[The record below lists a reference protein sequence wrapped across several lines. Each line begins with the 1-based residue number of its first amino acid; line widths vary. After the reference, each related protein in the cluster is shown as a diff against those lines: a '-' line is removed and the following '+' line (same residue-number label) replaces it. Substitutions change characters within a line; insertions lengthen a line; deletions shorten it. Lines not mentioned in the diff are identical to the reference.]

1 MRSFF
6 SPVPRRRAGWWAA
19 ELVAIASVVWIGA
32 GCSCKEK
39 PAPNPVAT
47 ASAGAPSASAAQ
59 AGAPVPSAARKSWFA
74 GAWTGTY
81 RAAAHHIDL
90 PTNRGGIPEWKA
102 DDGKAFV
109 GAGSLELTCAEDGTV
124 TGSSKGALGEQ
135 DIRGEFDEASVHAR
149 LVPKST
155 VPPVFTGT
163 FAVSRA
169 GTEVTGELQASTADG
184 RIART
189 AVVSLTR
196 RPE

>member
-1 MRSFF
+1 MRAFV
-6 SPVPRRRAGWWAA
+6 SPVPRRRARWRAA

-32 GCSCKEK
+32 GCSRKEK
-39 PAPNPVAT
+39 PAPDAVAT
-47 ASAGAPSASAAQ
+47 TSAAAPSASAAQ
-59 AGAPVPSAARKSWFA
+59 AGAPVPSRKSWFA

-81 RAAAHHIDL
+81 RAAVHHIDL
-90 PTNRGGIPEWKA
+90 PTNRGGIPEWKV

-109 GAGSLELTCAEDGTV
+109 GAGTLELTCAEDGTV
-124 TGSSKGALGEQ
+124 AGSSKGALGEQ
-135 DIRGEFDEASVHAR
+135 DIRGEFDEASMHAR

-155 VPPVFTGT
+155 APPVFTGT

-169 GTEVTGELQASTADG
+169 GTEVTGELQASTLDG